1 MLSMWLRSVFQ
12 LGTVGFAV
20 QLNSRPEGV
29 HKFRHRVRVVEGK
42 DRCSEGER
50 FGQTLVSVWLPAFA
64 IDGDSSCCC

>member
-1 MLSMWLRSVFQ
+1 MWLRSVFQ